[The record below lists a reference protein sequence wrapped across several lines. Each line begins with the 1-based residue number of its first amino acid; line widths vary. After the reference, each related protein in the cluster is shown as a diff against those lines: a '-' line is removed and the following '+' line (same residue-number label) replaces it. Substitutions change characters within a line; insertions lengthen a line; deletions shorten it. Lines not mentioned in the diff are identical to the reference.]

1 MEIEK
6 EIQNAKFINNY
17 QKVSVNIVYTY
28 NCLNALLKRELNL
41 HKITNQQFN
50 ILRILKGQ
58 YPKPATINIL
68 KDRMLDKMSDASRIV
83 DRLVQKELVTRC
95 VNDKDRRAVDI
106 LISDKGLNLLKNIF
120 LEDLMN
126 NSLQNNIS
134 EEEAETL
141 SRLLDKLRG

>member
-6 EIQNAKFINNY
+6 EIHNAKFINNY

-28 NCLNALLKRELNL
+28 NWLNSLLKSELDK
-41 HKITNQQFN
+41 HQITNQQFN

-58 YPKPATINIL
+58 FPKPATVNIL
-68 KDRMLDKMSDASRIV
+68 KERMLDKMSDASRIV

-95 VNDKDRRAVDI
+95 VNEKDRRAVDI
-106 LISDKGLNLLKNIF
+106 LISEKGLTLLKNVF
-120 LEDLMN
+120 MEELMI

-134 EEEAETL
+134 EEEAATL
-141 SRLLDKLRG
+141 SNLLDKLRG